1 MANESAVENIS
12 DLKTTDTCLGCGEE
26 INLLVEHLK
35 VAVSPNRAEIVTVD
49 AALVGA
55 ETDEEGNIV
64 SLAIDVTNP
73 DEVGN
78 RDRYYVGTK
87 MGAGTLGY
95 FHNYDHLATWA
106 AAQSGDQEFQLNDK
120 PTIKRLDVDPQA
132 EGRSNE

>member
-12 DLKTTDTCLGCGEE
+12 DLKTTEQCLGCGEE
-26 INLLVEHLK
+26 INLLMPHLR
-35 VAVSPNRAEIVTVD
+35 VNISPTRSVIETVD

-64 SLAIDVTNP
+64 ALGVDVTDP
-73 DEVGN
+73 DLAGGRE
-78 RDRYYVGTK
+78 RFYVGMK
-87 MGAGTLGY
+87 LGAPIGGF
-95 FHNYDHLATWA
+95 FHNYDHLADWVTSKA
-106 AAQSGDQEFQLNDK
+106 ADQEYQLDEA